1 MKVKQSMRFKLI
13 NNFLIILLKNYLLII
28 LNSHNMDINDSII
41 TIIRIYDKENK
52 LKELKIIIN
61 WAALS
66 IGIGI
71 VIIIGDTID
80 WHYLKYNN
88 CRNTIKAYLE
98 TIKTVNVSEIKF
110 HSLFYVPPEDHPY
123 QKKLHS
129 YCIPNKDAK
138 FFITVLLSPVNSQGT
153 VSNNINEN
161 ESPNYAI
168 KLIRNAINNES
179 LIEKVNSRSFFNY
192 LINSKK
198 DWEFFLLMQNQL

>member
-61 WAALS
+61 WVALLT
-66 IGIGI
+66 GVGI
-71 VIIIGDTID
+71 VIVTGDIIWD
-80 WHYLKYNN
+80 YLEYNY

-98 TIKTVNVSEIKF
+98 TIKTGNVSEIKF
-110 HSLFYVPPEDHPY
+110 HSLFYVPPKDHPY

-129 YCIPNKDAK
+129 YCIPNKDEK
-138 FFITVLLSPVNSQGT
+138 FFITVFFGPVNSQGT